1 MWQSVEGYVI
11 IQIEGAGVERLLNRL
26 QAAGIPVRD
35 VARSGRGVCRCRL
48 RPRDFRRLHALCGG
62 CRCRVRIQRRVGL
75 PIRMA
80 RLMRRR
86 ALLCGLLL
94 VAAAI
99 AFFSTRICII
109 RVVGCERVAERTV
122 LRSLASLGVSAGRPR
137 SGLSLPALA
146 ERLMASDE
154 RIAWAYGQFLVDVP
168 VAKLRAIERLRSRG
182 IRTYV
187 LSNNNPA
194 SMKFV
199 EEMFRADRHDM
210 EYYFDAAFLSYQ
222 MHELKPSEAIFRQ
235 MIDASGM
242 IPEETLF
249 IDDGLKNIETARR
262 LGFAVY
268 MPAPGE
274 DFGHVLESLAPEKRR

>member
-1 MWQSVEGYVI
+1 MQ
-11 IQIEGAGVERLLNRL
+11 
-26 QAAGIPVRD
+26 
-35 VARSGRGVCRCRL
+35 
-48 RPRDFRRLHALCGG
+48 
-62 CRCRVRIQRRVGL
+62 
-75 PIRMA
+75 
-80 RLMRRR
+80 
-86 ALLCGLLL
+86 
-94 VAAAI
+94 
-99 AFFSTRICII
+99 
-109 RVVGCERVAERTV
+109 
-122 LRSLASLGVSAGRPR
+122 
-137 SGLSLPALA
+137 
-146 ERLMASDE
+146 
-154 RIAWAYGQFLVDVP
+154 
-168 VAKLRAIERLRSRG
+168 
-182 IRTYV
+182 
-187 LSNNNPA
+187 
-194 SMKFV
+194 FV